1 MSKLS
6 RKHFPRYPQ
15 PYPSLETMMHI
26 WEVLGWM
33 FRKHGGV
40 WHLITPDG
48 YSYSIMERTEQPAHE
63 NAWETFLDVSPYF
76 EKRDEE
82 TSLVTQQP

>member
-26 WEVLGWM
+26 WEVLGWEL
-33 FRKHGGV
+33 RRWHNGV
-40 WHLITPDG
+40 WELITPDG
-48 YSYSIMERTEQPAHE
+48 YTYAIMERTEQPAHE
-63 NAWETFLDVSPYF
+63 CAWETFLDTSPYY
-76 EKRDEE
+76 EK